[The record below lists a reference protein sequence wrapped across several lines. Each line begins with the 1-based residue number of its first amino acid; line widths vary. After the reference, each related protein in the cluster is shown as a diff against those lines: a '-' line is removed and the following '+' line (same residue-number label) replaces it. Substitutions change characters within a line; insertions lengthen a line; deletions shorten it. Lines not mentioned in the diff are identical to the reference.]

1 MKGRYGGKE
10 KKREREEKKAITMP
24 VEREGGDGR
33 IEMLSKRERE
43 RAERYKRKEVRERER
58 CGRRERG
65 SIG

>member
-1 MKGRYGGKE
+1 
-10 KKREREEKKAITMP
+10 MP